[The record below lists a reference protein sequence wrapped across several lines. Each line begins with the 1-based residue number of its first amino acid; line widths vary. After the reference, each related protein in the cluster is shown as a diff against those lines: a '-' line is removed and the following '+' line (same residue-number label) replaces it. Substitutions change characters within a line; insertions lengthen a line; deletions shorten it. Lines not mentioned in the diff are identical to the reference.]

1 MFKVGD
7 RVRCVDTYGTP
18 LQHDYVYRV
27 EEVSD
32 SGEFLYFW
40 DYVLDGLGGGW
51 LSDRFVI
58 AKPAFKGNKHATA
71 S

>member
-7 RVRCVDTYGTP
+7 LVKCVDSSGAS
-18 LQHDYVYRV
+18 LQHGYVYKV

-32 SGEFLYFW
+32 CGKFLHFW
-40 DYVLDGLGGGW
+40 DYELDGLGGGYF
-51 LSDRFVI
+51 SSRFVI
-58 AKPAFKGNKHATA
+58 AKPTFKGNKHATA

>member
-7 RVRCVDTYGTP
+7 NVRCVDANGAA
-18 LQHDYVYRV
+18 LQHGYVYKV

-40 DYVLDGLGGGW
+40 DYGLDGLGGGGW
-51 LSDRFVI
+51 LSSRFVI
-58 AKPAFKGNKHATA
+58 AKPAFKGNK
-71 S
+71 